1 MAALIAALLTLSGL
15 VVLPAAADPA
25 ASSFSGSCKF
35 SGPISPNPPITVV
48 PKPGAHFSYNGTGTC
63 SGTLGGTLVNS
74 TPDVVTFTNVAT
86 VFDTCEFGPDFDLPG
101 RMVVGAGSRRAQFN
115 ITINLARLALAG
127 PFVLTTP
134 GKGQALGVATF
145 TPPSTAT
152 GAQQCG
158 SSGITTATLA
168 GSFETT
174 SPLVGLADPTP
185 THTSG
190 PGQTKQCVSGGHIV
204 IKFKAARGQRIVQ
217 ATSYV
222 DGRKVKL
229 LRGRDLT
236 SVTLHGLSA
245 GVRTVKVVIR
255 SNRGQIRT
263 VLRRYRIC
271 R

>member
-1 MAALIAALLTLSGL
+1 LVAAILTLGGSI
-15 VVLPAAADPA
+15 VIPAAADPA
-25 ASSFSGSCKF
+25 ATSSFYGSCKF

-48 PKPGAHFSYNGTGTC
+48 PKPGAHFSYRGTGTC
-63 SGTLGGTLVNS
+63 SGTLGGSSVTS
-74 TPDVVTFTNVAT
+74 TPDTVTFTNVAT

-101 RMVVGAGSRRAQFN
+101 VILVGVGARRAEFK

-127 PFVLTTP
+127 PFVLTTI

-152 GAQQCG
+152 GVKQCA

-168 GSFETT
+168 GNFNTT
-174 SPLVGLADPTP
+174 STLVGRADPQA

-190 PGQTKQCVSGGHIV
+190 PGPAKRCASGVRVV
-204 IKFKAARGQRIVQ
+204 IKFRAVHGQRIVQ
-217 ATSYV
+217 ASVYV
-222 DGRKVKL
+222 NGRRVKVVK
-229 LRGRDLT
+229 GRDLT
-236 SVTLHGLSA
+236 SITLHGLSG
-245 GVRTVKVVIR
+245 GVRTIKVVTR
-255 SNRGQIRT
+255 SDRGQIRT